1 MGKGKDISVIQGR
14 KSISTTKTLTSENM
28 KEKKSKTNV
37 SGSYLRKKEILWV
50 LSNFHLTDKYRF

>member
-28 KEKKSKTNV
+28 KEKKSRRKV

>member
-50 LSNFHLTDKYRF
+50 LSNFHLTDKYGF